1 MDHLSKALRQRRS
14 VRTYLKKPVDPSVLE
29 SLQAYAAEIQN
40 PFGIEVRFVFLD
52 AKEHHLSAPV
62 LSNEPFYIAAVV
74 NKVPYGEEAVGYAF
88 EKLMLKAVSE
98 GLGTVWIGGT
108 MKRELFEKAAGIK
121 EGERM
126 PCITPIGYP
135 AKPAF
140 RESMMRKGV
149 GADKRISSDELFFE
163 GSFTVPLTE
172 QDPVINEALEAV
184 RWAPSAVNKQP
195 WRIVR
200 KDGRFHFYK
209 YSEKNYFSE
218 AVGDM
223 QRIDMGIALC
233 HFITVLEENGRKADI
248 IIEDPKI
255 REDDHLTYIA
265 SVITERETENE

>member
-14 VRTYLKKPVDPSVLE
+14 VRTFLKKPVDPSLLE
-29 SLQAYAAEIQN
+29 SLQAYAAENQN

-108 MKRELFEKAAGIK
+108 MKREMFEKAAGIK

-126 PCITPIGYP
+126 PCITPVGYP
-135 AKPAF
+135 AKPALK
-140 RESMMRKGV
+140 EAMMRKGV
-149 GADKRISSDELFFE
+149 GADQRRSRDQLFFE
-163 GSFTVPLTE
+163 GSFTVPLAE

-209 YSEKNYFSE
+209 YSEKSYYSE
-218 AVGDM
+218 PVGDM
-223 QRIDMGIALC
+223 QRIDAGIALC
-233 HFITVLEENGRKADI
+233 HFMTVLEENGRTAEVV
-248 IIEDPKI
+248 IEDPKI
-255 REDDHLTYIA
+255 AEDPDLTYIV
-265 SVITERETENE
+265 SVKTEREKEYE